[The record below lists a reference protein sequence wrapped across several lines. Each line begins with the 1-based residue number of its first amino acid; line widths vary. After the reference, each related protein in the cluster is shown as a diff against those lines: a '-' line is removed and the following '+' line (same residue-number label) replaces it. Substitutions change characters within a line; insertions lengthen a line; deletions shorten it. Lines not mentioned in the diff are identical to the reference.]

1 MQKKVAHDFR
11 YDPRTYYQLGLNLLA
26 TGRLAIPTAIYLST
40 KLFSYEDWGGAEDLN
55 ILQHR
60 YENII
65 LRKAKNFRPMLKP
78 LSTWNLCTPVVV
90 NFKESHTVQIQ
101 QIIYVI
107 ARNNPFSTLKYEFNV
122 EPES

>member
-40 KLFSYEDWGGAEDLN
+40 KLLSYEDWGGAEDLN